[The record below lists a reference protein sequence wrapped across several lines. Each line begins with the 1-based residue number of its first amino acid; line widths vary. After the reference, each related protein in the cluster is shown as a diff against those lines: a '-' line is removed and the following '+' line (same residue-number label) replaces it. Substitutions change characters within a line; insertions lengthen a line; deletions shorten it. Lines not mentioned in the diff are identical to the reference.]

1 MKLQIGERIKAM
13 RQQRGLTQESL
24 AQDIGVSCQSVSR
37 WEIGVCYPDIELL
50 PALANFFGV
59 TLDELMGM
67 EELGSAQRK
76 RDIFTVALNAER
88 DGDWTGAAR
97 ILREALAD
105 DPADDSLAAELALA
119 LSHTG
124 AQADRTEAIVLSER
138 VLSRCMHDKLRSTV
152 RANLC
157 YLYKADGQQDRAEAL
172 GKTLPHILEC
182 REMLQPGLAQDDDRE
197 RMLQRSFSIAA
208 QVLRD
213 VAHGNEIP
221 FSLGYAPNQDGAA
234 EKLNAFLKEN

>member
-50 PALANFFGV
+50 PALANFFGI

-67 EELGSAQRK
+67 EELGSVQRK
-76 RDIFTVALNAER
+76 RDIFTAALNAER

-157 YLYKADGQQDRAEAL
+157 YLYKADGQQDKAEAL
-172 GKTLPHILEC
+172 GKTLPHIWEC

-197 RMLQRSFSIAA
+197 RMLQRSLSIAA

-213 VAHGNEIP
+213 VAHGDEIP
-221 FSLGYAPNQDGAA
+221 FSLGYAPKQDCAA
-234 EKLNAFLKEN
+234 EKLGAFLKEN

>member
-172 GKTLPHILEC
+172 GKTLPHIWEC

>member
-67 EELGSAQRK
+67 VELGSAQRK
-76 RDIFTVALNAER
+76 RDIFTAALNAER

-124 AQADRTEAIVLSER
+124 VQADRTEAIVLSER

-172 GKTLPHILEC
+172 GKTLPHIWEC

-197 RMLQRSFSIAA
+197 RMLQRSLNIAA

-213 VAHGNEIP
+213 VARGREIP

-234 EKLNAFLKEN
+234 EKLDAFLKEN

>member
-24 AQDIGVSCQSVSR
+24 AQAIGVSCQSVSR

-97 ILREALAD
+97 ILREALTD

-172 GKTLPHILEC
+172 GKTLPHIWEC

-197 RMLQRSFSIAA
+197 RMLQRSLSIAA